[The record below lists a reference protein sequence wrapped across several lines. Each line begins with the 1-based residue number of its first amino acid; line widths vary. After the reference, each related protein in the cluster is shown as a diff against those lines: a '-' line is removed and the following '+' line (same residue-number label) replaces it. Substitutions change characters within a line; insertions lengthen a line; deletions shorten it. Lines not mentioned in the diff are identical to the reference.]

1 MFCFQEVID
10 QYVVMVNAFGPEM
23 YYSLLKGEETI
34 PEYKTFLL
42 AHKLPNCVKS
52 ALSCILGCL
61 GQRRDSSLLTLLKTL
76 TSHEL
81 LALLDKQKKIQLDF
95 L

>member
-1 MFCFQEVID
+1 MACFQEVIE
-10 QYVVMVNAFGPEM
+10 QYLVLINAFGPDL
-23 YYSLLKGEETI
+23 YYFLLKGEETI
-34 PEYKTFLL
+34 PEYKAFLL

-52 ALSCILGCL
+52 ALSCVLGCL
-61 GQRRDSSLLTLLKTL
+61 GQRRDSRLLTLMKSLS
-76 TSHEL
+76 SHEL